1 MRTQVVDHPLV
12 SHKLTT
18 LRDVNTDSPTFRSL
32 TEELV
37 TLLAYEATREVRVE
51 PVDIVTP
58 VAPTTG
64 VRLARPTPLVVPI
77 LRAGLGML
85 DGMMRLLPTAEV
97 GFLGMMRNEE
107 TLEATTYAERLPE
120 DLSGRQCYVLDPML
134 ATGGTLAAAI
144 RFLVDRG
151 ADHITCICLLAAPEG
166 LANLEAGLAAVDV
179 PVAVVTA
186 ALDERLNE
194 KGYIVPGL
202 GDAGDR
208 LYGLA
213 Q

>member
-1 MRTQVVDHPLV
+1 MRLHVIDHPLV

-18 LRDVNTDSPTFRSL
+18 LRDQDTASPEFRRL

-37 TLLAYEATREVRVE
+37 TLLAYEATRDVRVE
-51 PVDIVTP
+51 PVHITTP
-58 VAPTTG
+58 VGPTEG
-64 VRLARPTPLVVPI
+64 VSLSRPRPLVVPI

-85 DGMMRLLPTAEV
+85 EGMMRLMPTAEV
-97 GFLGMMRNEE
+97 GFLGMVRNEE
-107 TLEATTYAERLPE
+107 TLEASTYAERLPN

-144 RFLVDRG
+144 RFLTDRG
-151 ADHITCICLLAAPEG
+151 ADHITAICLLVAPEG
-166 LANLEAGLAAVDV
+166 VQNLESGLEGLDV
-179 PVAVVTA
+179 PVHVVAA

>member
-1 MRTQVVDHPLV
+1 MRTHVVDHPLV

-18 LRDVNTDSPTFRSL
+18 LRDVETDSPTFRRL
-32 TEELV
+32 TDELV
-37 TLLAYEATREVRVE
+37 TLLAYEATREVRVVE
-51 PVDIVTP
+51 TNIVTP
-58 VAPTTG
+58 VAPATG
-64 VRLARPTPLVVPI
+64 VKLATPKPLVVPI

-85 DGMMRLLPTAEV
+85 DGMMRLMPTAEV
-97 GFLGMMRNEE
+97 GFLGMVRNEE
-107 TLEATTYAERLPE
+107 TLAASTYAERLPD

-144 RFLVDRG
+144 RFLTDRG
-151 ADHITCICLLAAPEG
+151 ADDITAICLLVAPEG
-166 LANLEAGLAAVDV
+166 LVNLEAGLEGLDV
-179 PVAVVTA
+179 PVTVVTA

-208 LYGLA
+208 LYGVA
-213 Q
+213 G